1 MPVQTPQWTE
11 VLSCPVCCKDFS
23 PSGRQPV
30 SLSCGHTAC
39 RMCLSK
45 LHRQQCPFDQT
56 PISKDVDKLPTNF
69 AILQL
74 VAGQEVMRDP
84 SRKRIPDGLKPAE
97 FENYQTTQGIIEELA
112 LYLKALNKPSSGS
125 LNGTLNG
132 NSGSPLL
139 SRPIQRKLVTLVN
152 CQLIEG
158 EGRARVV
165 RAARSL
171 GERIVTELIIQ
182 HQNPQQLST
191 NLWAAVRARGCQF
204 LGPAMQEETLK
215 LVLLALE
222 DGTPLSRK
230 VLVMFVV
237 QKLEMQFPQ
246 ASKTSVGHV
255 VQLLYRASCFKVT
268 KREEES
274 SLMQLKEEFRNYD
287 SLRREHDTQIVQIAI
302 EAGLRISPEQWSS
315 LLYGDLNHKSH
326 MQSIIDKLQTPA
338 SFTSSIQELTIC
350 LQRSG
355 DPVRLAQLHA
365 QLEKLAAIDPS
376 PGAMISSWEGIL
388 SALDSVRKVLKGLME
403 FLQNYS
409 QNKKA
414 LDLQTQNIKYKTSLC
429 RDVMQKGGCPRGPSC
444 TFAHSE
450 EELEKYRSK
459 SRQLLSSLNSQN
471 KNSNVSRGDGSL
483 LSEGNNET
491 STQSMPGSSNGKPP
505 RDQPI
510 YSLEEC
516 SAAARLGSESLYSSV
531 SGLFSDQQE
540 RSTGSAAMGYKSESG
555 RIHRPPLS
563 AFSQLASSER
573 NEDEL
578 RLDEDIQASLY
589 GLRDR
594 NEQSMTTRKELSSP
608 TPGLPPHLE
617 YPNILPSSNTKMYL
631 ASRSLSMNASEP
643 SVGREDSE
651 RTSSVGGGRV
661 MHHEAKGRRPGP
673 DIDRYALPPEEGY
686 FYERRMPSNEAP
698 AAYGGQGPSPHP
710 PPQPHILVPTMPP
723 QPQGDPYDRKPDK
736 HPYPYHAPSGGGYLY
751 PESQV
756 MPQTPPPEPPRQYR
770 RPVVQR
776 YVDPHTMKAYDVV
789 PVDDYVEPSAPPPSL
804 LPSQRYKP
812 QPMYHGEP
820 DFYPPYDQR
829 GHRITDMRH
838 LPPVGTPQGNPSH
851 LIPDDSSKRPE
862 MKGGKLPSHKVAV
875 SPPKPKPPLR
885 LERGPSLTELKERQ
899 TYLVTRLD
907 EIQDDTDTKDD
918 EPVTSTPWSRPATS
932 SSTNPPT
939 SLWAH
944 MADTQ
949 PSWTTSSS
957 RALSDSLWGTSTESK
972 EAISSTGLSFS
983 FTGIEDEEEEED
995 IDHRKNGIDVDAEE
1009 EIETSKFTD
1018 DDETTDQADRSD
1030 SEVGSYNPW
1039 TSTSLF
1045 MPNTGKAVK
1054 ETATNYTMTYSKVLV
1069 RHVSAN
1075 EDDPSQRT
1083 PHGSHQMGDY
1093 EKMSMHELERT
1104 LKEVGQQDQRAG
1116 SSHFERGHKIQ
1127 IEMGRREEDGPTPS
1141 PHFSSNSVP
1150 LPAQLV
1156 SKEPILHMYTKYPH
1170 AGALA
1175 ASYGPVSGSARALG
1189 SNTGPLKVSAGMVE
1203 NTMPVNMTQQDCQ
1216 VAPGFQTP
1224 EGDGYYIKTP
1234 KAPSAEL
1241 EATILKD
1248 DWETTVEKLVEC
1260 DPQAQEKLKQ
1270 ALSQVRT
1277 RIQAKE
1283 TAKHAHNTFIIDFE
1297 EKILENMNCE
1307 KDHRPVVDCSHG
1319 DCSHGGN
1326 HVTHQVKPPQNV
1338 SVQQPESRAVQMQES
1353 GLSRYARQPDPHHVR
1368 QPDPHPRDPR
1378 DPRDSHWMPQRGGS
1392 PGHAPGYQYV
1402 EPHPHMDGYT
1412 SPKTPYPR
1420 LVPAGSRQTRYGPPP
1435 PGPASHVQVERQGIH
1450 ASKRQMEAADL
1461 QYAKQVQ
1468 DKERE
1473 EYLRHL
1479 EDVQRR
1485 HDQMDRMEQQKRT
1498 QEERDRKIAR
1508 ELAMREAMYNNYP

>member
-1 MPVQTPQWTE
+1 MPFQAPQWTE

-56 PISKDVDKLPTNF
+56 AISKDVDKLPTNY

-74 VAGQEVMRDP
+74 IAGEDVMRDP
-84 SRKRIPDGLKPAE
+84 SRQRIPDGLKPSE
-97 FENYQTTQGIIEELA
+97 FENYLATQGVIEELA
-112 LYLKALNKPSSGS
+112 LYLKVLSKAPASN
-125 LNGTLNG
+125 LNGTQNG
-132 NSGSPLL
+132 TTPLL

-152 CQLIEG
+152 CQLIEE

-355 DPVRLAQLHA
+355 DPVRLAQLRA

-376 PGAMISSWEGIL
+376 PGAMISSWEGIM
-388 SALDSVRKVLKGLME
+388 SAVDAVRKVLNGLME
-403 FLQNYS
+403 FLQNYP
-409 QNKKA
+409 QNKKT

-459 SRQLLSSLNSQN
+459 SRQLLSSLN
-471 KNSNVSRGDGSL
+471 KNSGFSRGDSSLGS
-483 LSEGNNET
+483 SFNESKNEMT
-491 STQSMPGSSNGKPP
+491 NISMPGTSMSNSV
-505 RDQPI
+505 DQSK
-510 YSLEEC
+510 YSVDDDR
-516 SAAARLGSESLYSSV
+516 STPRLGSESRYGSV
-531 SGLFSDQQE
+531 SQLLSDQE
-540 RSTGSAAMGYKSESG
+540 RTPSVVGYKSESG
-555 RIHRPPLS
+555 LTHRPPT
-563 AFSQLASSER
+563 SSFNLISSTEKHD
-573 NEDEL
+573 ED
-578 RLDEDIQASLY
+578 RLDDDIQASLY
-589 GLRDR
+589 GLKAR
-594 NEQSMTTRKELSSP
+594 NKQQASTKEAGNPALELPSRLLY
-608 TPGLPPHLE
+608 PGV
-617 YPNILPSSNTKMYL
+617 LPSSNAKMYL
-631 ASRSLSMNASEP
+631 ASRSMSMNSTESSVEVEP
-643 SVGREDSE
+643 E
-651 RTSSVGGGRV
+651 RASSVGGGQMV
-661 MHHEAKGRRPGP
+661 HHEAKRRLP
-673 DIDRYALPPEEGY
+673 DPEIDRYSLPPEDGY
-686 FYERRMPSNEAP
+686 FYERRVPSKEAP
-698 AAYGGQGPSPHP
+698 SGYNGHAPPSHP
-710 PPQPHILVPTMPP
+710 RVLVPTMPRP
-723 QPQGDPYDRKPDK
+723 PPPPSQGDPYERQPDK
-736 HPYPYHAPSGGGYLY
+736 HPYPYHRTNGGGYLY

-756 MPQTPPPEPPRQYR
+756 IPQTPPAEPRQYR
-770 RPVVQR
+770 RQVVQR
-776 YVDPHTMKAYDVV
+776 YFDPHTMKAYDVV
-789 PVDDYVEPSAPPPSL
+789 PVEDYVEPSAPPASL
-804 LPSQRYKP
+804 LPSQRYKL
-812 QPMYHGEP
+812 QPMYHGDPDYYPSYEP
-820 DFYPPYDQR
+820 R
-829 GHRITDMRH
+829 GHRVTDLRQP
-838 LPPVGTPQGNPSH
+838 LPVGTQQRNPGH
-851 LIPDDSSKRPE
+851 HIPDDAPKRPE
-862 MKGGKLPSHKVAV
+862 IKRSKLPSHKAVV
-875 SPPKPKPPLR
+875 SPPQPKPPIR
-885 LERGPSLTELKERQ
+885 VERGPSLTELKERQ
-899 TYLVTRLD
+899 SYLVTMLD
-907 EIQDDTDTKDD
+907 EIQDDSDTKD
-918 EPVTSTPWSRPATS
+918 EEAIISWSKPSTSNNLTTSTWPNTNNAPPGWTS
-932 SSTNPPT
+932 PS
-939 SLWAH
+939 
-944 MADTQ
+944 DT
-949 PSWTTSSS
+949 
-957 RALSDSLWGTSTESK
+957 LWGTSTSSK
-972 EAISSTGLSFS
+972 GAVSSTGLSFS
-983 FTGIEDEEEEED
+983 FTGIEDDDDDD
-995 IDHRKNGIDVDAEE
+995 IDHRKNGIDVDTEE
-1009 EIETSKFTD
+1009 EIETSKFD
-1018 DDETTDQADRSD
+1018 DDDDNADQDDRCE

-1045 MPNTGKAVK
+1045 LPNTGKAVK

-1069 RHVSAN
+1069 RHVSTN
-1075 EDDPSQRT
+1075 EDEQLQKA
-1083 PHGSHQMGDY
+1083 PHGSHNMGDF
-1093 EKMSMHELERT
+1093 ERMSMHELKRT
-1104 LKEVGQQDQRAG
+1104 LKEVEQQDQRAG

-1127 IEMGRREEDGPTPS
+1127 IEMGRREEETPVS
-1141 PHFSSNSVP
+1141 LPHFSSSSAP

-1175 ASYGPVSGSARALG
+1175 SSYGPVSGSSRALG

-1203 NTMPVNMTQQDCQ
+1203 NTMPVNMTVQDCQ

-1234 KAPSAEL
+1234 QGPAKKLDDS
-1241 EATILKD
+1241 ILKD
-1248 DWETTVEKLVEC
+1248 DWVTNVEKLVES
-1260 DPQAQEKLKQ
+1260 DPQAEEKLKQ
-1270 ALSQVRT
+1270 ALSQVNT

-1283 TAKHAHNTFIIDFE
+1283 TAKHAHNTFILDFE
-1297 EKILENMNCE
+1297 EKILENMNSD
-1307 KDHRPVVDCSHG
+1307 KDHRP
-1319 DCSHGGN
+1319 GGN
-1326 HVTHQVKPPQNV
+1326 VTHKAE
-1338 SVQQPESRAVQMQES
+1338 SQQTIPTHSESRAVQMQES
-1353 GLSRYARQPDPHHVR
+1353 MLSRFAHPPNH
-1368 QPDPHPRDPR
+1368 PPRDR
-1378 DPRDSHWMPQRGGS
+1378 WVQQGGS
-1392 PGHAPGYQYV
+1392 PDHASGYQYV
-1402 EPHPHMDGYT
+1402 DQHPMDAYPSSRPQYPHI
-1412 SPKTPYPR
+1412 
-1420 LVPAGSRQTRYGPPP
+1420 VPAGSRQVRYGPPVP
-1435 PGPASHVQVERQGIH
+1435 TAACHGPIDRPGIH
-1450 ASKRQMEAADL
+1450 SPNKRQMMRSGYPPLEEAEEADR

-1479 EDVQRR
+1479 EEVQRR
-1485 HDQMDRMEQQKRT
+1485 HDQMERMEQQKRL
-1498 QEERDRKIAR
+1498 QEERDRKMAR
-1508 ELAMREAMYNNYP
+1508 EMAMREAMSRGYNNYT